1 MIVYTTGEKTA
12 KQKSFFM
19 HICPGRHLEG
29 QELPSEW
36 VDEKNEPVE
45 FAVEFVYGKANVPDS
60 VGKYLIKHQMAAKTR
75 LIMPAG
81 FVPA

>member
-1 MIVYTTGEKTA
+1 MIVYTTGEKSS
-12 KQKSFFM
+12 KQKSFIM
-19 HICPGRHLEG
+19 SVCPAEHLKG

-36 VDEKNEPVE
+36 VDEKNEPINFNIE
-45 FAVEFVYGKANVPDS
+45 FEYGKANVSDS
-60 VGKYLIKHQMAAKTR
+60 LGKYLIKHQMAARTR